1 MKTKVQN
8 VVFDPSFAQV
18 RPTATKYWFCEL
30 QNLATIKGMEYL
42 NTSEVTQTNSMF
54 STCLKLQEI
63 DMSHFNTDK
72 VESTVGMFYR
82 CSALKLLRVS
92 NSFSLNKISKKQQN
106 VFVYVKNLDVRVTN
120 SSDVGAIRLV
130 FTDKLG
136 FELGTTGTIQ

>member
-1 MKTKVQN
+1 
-8 VVFDPSFAQV
+8 
-18 RPTATKYWFCEL
+18 
-30 QNLATIKGMEYL
+30 
-42 NTSEVTQTNSMF
+42 
-54 STCLKLQEI
+54 
-63 DMSHFNTDK
+63 MSHFNTDK